1 MTAVADNVIP
11 LARDLSLQRDRPADD
26 RRITRH
32 HNAPEVTDFTSEEN
46 AALENARESLG
57 ALKKTFAHW
66 ITIGRAVQICR
77 ARAEAIGGKETFHRL
92 LERSGFGGLADRK
105 GKNSLSLLEQ
115 IMAREADV
123 VAWHGTLTGAQQL
136 HWASPQTVIKHCPF
150 FTKPRSGDKP
160 FSTSSRLTRQKREIA
175 GLRAHIEDLEAAYG
189 PLPRSTIPVDALA
202 GEEQTA
208 KWLAKRAEAEAVIR
222 LFGAPISNDLR
233 AEYVAALETLPPEH
247 PAQLVRTRIGM
258 SFDQLTVA
266 AADKSKQDK
275 VA

>member
-92 LERSGFGGLADRK
+92 LDDQDSAG
-105 GKNSLSLLEQ
+105 
-115 IMAREADV
+115 
-123 VAWHGTLTGAQQL
+123 WLTGRARTL
-136 HWASPQTVIKHCPF
+136 FLSSN
-150 FTKPRSGDKP
+150 RS
-160 FSTSSRLTRQKREIA
+160 
-175 GLRAHIEDLEAAYG
+175 
-189 PLPRSTIPVDALA
+189 
-202 GEEQTA
+202 
-208 KWLAKRAEAEAVIR
+208 WLAKLMSWRGTAR
-222 LFGAPISNDLR
+222 LLARNNCTGR
-233 AEYVAALETLPPEH
+233 H
-247 PAQLVRTRIGM
+247 RRR
-258 SFDQLTVA
+258 
-266 AADKSKQDK
+266 
-275 VA
+275 